1 MKTFLKYT
9 LAVILG
15 LVAFTIALA
24 VPAIQE
30 GSNNAFAFICQ
41 PDTWIP
47 TINTYLFTPGTTM
60 IGAAVIL
67 PATGRRAAYERC
79 LQWLRETTGSDE
91 YTISQG
97 DLRLEA
103 VLDKNLSTYK
113 FDTLG
118 IGNAAQRP
126 LEKKLNR
133 NDLFFITDIALC
145 ITKQDAVATVKKYS
159 NYPLYTF
166 PDPQVFVGINGSS
179 QTEVDALQT
188 IYNSELT
195 LITGSQKRNNGILT
209 HNFRQLT
216 DYAQGTAL
224 KLPLYGANDSERGYY
239 PIEPTLVLTGKQDN
253 SFELV
258 LGAGEREV
266 IAGGINA
273 SNVAVN
279 TTNVAV
285 LMLKGFFASNAAES
299 SSRWFNRDQWVLS

>member
-1 MKTFLKYT
+1 MM
-9 LAVILG
+9 A
-15 LVAFTIALA
+15 
-24 VPAIQE
+24 
-30 GSNNAFAFICQ
+30 
-41 PDTWIP
+41 
-47 TINTYLFTPGTTM
+47 
-60 IGAAVIL
+60 AAVIL
-67 PATGRRAAYERC
+67 PASPRRAAYERC

-133 NDLFFITDIALC
+133 NDLFFITDMALC
-145 ITKQDAVATVKKYS
+145 ITKQDTVATVKKYS
-159 NYPLYTF
+159 NYALYTF
-166 PDPQVFVGINGSS
+166 PDPQVFLGVNGSS

-216 DYAQGTAL
+216 DYALGTTL
-224 KLPLYGANDSERGYY
+224 KLPLYGSSDADRGYY

-253 SFELV
+253 QFELV

-279 TTNVAV
+279 TTNVVV

-299 SSRWFNRDQWVLS
+299 ASRWFNRDQWVMS